1 MRIKTFDDV
10 FLFEISEALKDLR
23 ARAET
28 DLALHGS
35 PPDAAAASRVP
46 FSFRREF
53 KSRATK

>member
-53 KSRATK
+53 K